1 MAYTSQIFATGAE
14 LDAALVAA
22 LDAKDAVARAEAAAA
37 RAEAAAESILPTG
50 NEGDFVV
57 LGADG
62 ALLAKPVAI
71 AEEASV

>member
-14 LDAALVAA
+14 LDAALAAA
-22 LDAKDAVARAEAAAA
+22 LDAKDAAA